1 MELLVRDIIK
11 QGEDLLKAAD
21 IVDWKMDS
29 WLLAEYVF
37 NINRT
42 IFYMN
47 PNMSVDKNL
56 SDKYMELMDIRA
68 SKTPLQYITNNQEFM
83 GFDFFVNENV
93 LIPRQDTELLVEKVV
108 EYIRTRTD
116 EVKILDMCTGS
127 GCIAISIN
135 RMCDNAK
142 VFAVDL
148 SQEAL
153 EVAKKNNEL
162 NKADVTFIHSDLF
175 EKIQDEFDIIVSNP
189 PYIKTEEIEVLMDE
203 VRVHEPRMALDGDG
217 DGLKFYK
224 KIAIE
229 GRQYLRKNGIMFF
242 EIGYDQG
249 ESVPDILNI
258 NGYTDINVY
267 KDLADNDRV
276 VIARKE

>member
-56 SDKYMELMDIRA
+56 SDKYMELIDIRA

-83 GFDFFVNENV
+83 GFVFFVNENV

-108 EYIRTRTD
+108 EYISTRTD
-116 EVKILDMCTGS
+116 EVKVLDMCTGS
-127 GCIAISIN
+127 GCIAISIDK
-135 RMCDNAK
+135 MCDNVK

-162 NKADVTFIHSDLF
+162 NKADVTFVHSDLF

>member
-56 SDKYMELMDIRA
+56 SDKYMELIDIRA

-83 GFDFFVNENV
+83 GFVFFVNENV

-116 EVKILDMCTGS
+116 EVKVLDMCTGS
-127 GCIAISIN
+127 GCIAISIDK
-135 RMCDNAK
+135 MCDNVK

-162 NKADVTFIHSDLF
+162 NKADVTFVHSDLF

>member
-11 QGEDLLKAAD
+11 QGEDLLKVAD
-21 IVDWKMDS
+21 IADWKMDS

-47 PNMSVDKNL
+47 PNMSVDKSL
-56 SDKYMELMDIRA
+56 SDKYMELINIRA
-68 SKTPLQYITNNQEFM
+68 SKTPLQYITKNQEFM

-108 EYIRTRTD
+108 EYVRTSTG
-116 EVKILDMCTGS
+116 EIKVLDMCTGS
-127 GCIAISIN
+127 GCIAISIDK
-135 RMCDNAK
+135 MCDNAK

-148 SQEAL
+148 SNEAL

-162 NKADVTFIHSDLF
+162 NKADVTFVHSDLF
-175 EKIQDEFDIIVSNP
+175 KKIQDKFDIIVSNP
-189 PYIKTEEIEVLMDE
+189 PYIKTEEIEDLMDE
-203 VRVHEPRMALDGDG
+203 VKVHEPRMALDGDG

-229 GRQYLRKNGIMFF
+229 GRQYLRKNGIIFF

-276 VIARKE
+276 VVARKE